1 MRPVTDRRNA
11 DGSTPH
17 PAPGARGAC
26 PDYAPRMAGPSRRDV
41 FRPERARGPA
51 PSDPSPPDGDRRV
64 QMRVRN
70 EAGAANR
77 RRAPT
82 ALVTAAA
89 PALCGCGGGSLAPR
103 AGAMTRVPSAS
114 GAATGA
120 GTWAARSPGGSV
132 DCRRTRRVA
141 LTFDDSPGVRTP
153 RILDILRR
161 YRVRATFFTLGRHH
175 VVAYPGTVR
184 RMAAE
189 GHDVETLTWS
199 HRILTG
205 IGPAEAR
212 EEITRGR
219 DAVAKVIGRRPVLL
233 RPPQGRTSPAVAA
246 ICRRLGMAQILW
258 SATASDY
265 ETTDSARI
273 TRRILARTGPG
284 GIILLHDRVDAAN
297 RGYNGTVAAIPGIIS
312 GLQERGYTFVTVTRL
327 LSPAGPRPGEVYRD
341 GPLDR

>member
-1 MRPVTDRRNA
+1 M
-11 DGSTPH
+11 
-17 PAPGARGAC
+17 
-26 PDYAPRMAGPSRRDV
+26 
-41 FRPERARGPA
+41 
-51 PSDPSPPDGDRRV
+51 
-64 QMRVRN
+64 QQRVRN
-70 EAGAANR
+70 ASGAAHR
-77 RRAPT
+77 TRAPT

-89 PALCGCGGGSLAPR
+89 LALALSGCGGGSLAPR
-103 AGAMTRVPSAS
+103 AKAMTRVSSAS
-114 GAATGA
+114 GAAAGA
-120 GTWAARSPGGSV
+120 GTGPARSPGGSV
-132 DCRRTRRVA
+132 DCRRTRCVA
-141 LTFDDSPGVRTP
+141 LTFDDSPSVRTP

-161 YRVRATFFTLGRHH
+161 YRVRATFFTLGRDH

-189 GHDVETLTWS
+189 GHEVETLTWS

-212 EEITRGR
+212 KEITRGR

-246 ICRRLGMAQILW
+246 ICRRLGMAQVLW

-265 ETTDSARI
+265 ETTDSALI

-284 GIILLHDRVDAAN
+284 GIILLHDRVDPSN

-312 GLQERGYTFVTVTRL
+312 GLRAGGYTFVTVTRL